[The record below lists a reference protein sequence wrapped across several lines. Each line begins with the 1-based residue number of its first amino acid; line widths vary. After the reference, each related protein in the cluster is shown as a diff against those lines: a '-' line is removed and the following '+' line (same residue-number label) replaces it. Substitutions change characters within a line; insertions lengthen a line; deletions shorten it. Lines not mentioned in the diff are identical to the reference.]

1 RVPMKRTL
9 LLMRHAQAEPGFGID
24 DIDRPLTAQGQ
35 AQAKVVGR
43 LLAQHGCRIDHVVCS
58 TALRTRQTLDGVL
71 STLGAE
77 SPPEIE
83 YNEAAYNAASDTLL
97 ELVQYAD
104 EDIETMMVVG
114 HNPSISQLVFDFVAG
129 SESLTGFPPATV
141 AEVQLDVEWLYAAPG
156 TGTGHILNGWDRT
169 STRLNS
175 SHVSISY

>member
-1 RVPMKRTL
+1 MKRTL

-24 DIDRPLTAQGQ
+24 DIDRPLTDQGQ

-77 SPPEIE
+77 SPPEID

-104 EDIETMMVVG
+104 ADIETMMVVG
-114 HNPSISQLVFDFVAG
+114 HNPSISQLVFDFVAD

-141 AEVQLDVEWLYAAPG
+141 AEVHLEVEWLYAAPG
-156 TGTGHILNGWDRT
+156 TGTGHVLNG
-169 STRLNS
+169 
-175 SHVSISY
+175 